1 MNNITLKCKNNV
13 EHKMTVETYTRWL
26 CLMEAITVIDEAA
39 EKKKIDLNKN
49 TDWVKPIAIQ
59 KYITERFHSM
69 LHDVKVEE
77 GLYPP
82 KLDVKAV

>member
-39 EKKKIDLNKN
+39 EKK
-49 TDWVKPIAIQ
+49 
-59 KYITERFHSM
+59 
-69 LHDVKVEE
+69 
-77 GLYPP
+77 
-82 KLDVKAV
+82 